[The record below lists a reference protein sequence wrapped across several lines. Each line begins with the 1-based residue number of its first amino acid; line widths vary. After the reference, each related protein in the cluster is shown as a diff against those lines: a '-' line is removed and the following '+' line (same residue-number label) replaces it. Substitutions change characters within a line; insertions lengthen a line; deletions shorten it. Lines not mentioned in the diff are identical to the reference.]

1 MDALA
6 ASWHLFLSERPLPT
20 DDPRPDLSHDS
31 ALWAALLA
39 LAHGNDND
47 ELLGNLNGLRCM
59 GAGLTMHNGRVE
71 LWHRRMSQ
79 AEYDADRAKYLVP
92 HAAELVKLLGE
103 VKA

>member
-1 MDALA
+1 
-6 ASWHLFLSERPLPT
+6 
-20 DDPRPDLSHDS
+20 
-31 ALWAALLA
+31 
-39 LAHGNDND
+39 
-47 ELLGNLNGLRCM
+47 M
-59 GAGLTMHNGRVE
+59 GAGLTMRNGRVE